1 MSAHLSPRAAE
12 RRFYLVTT
20 TRWLPVGFVVGIF
33 ILVQTSR
40 GLTIAQAATIGSVM
54 GIACFLLELP
64 TSGFADAVGRRPV
77 YLAAAVVNVVA
88 IVGYALAQSFWAF
101 VVAGALMG
109 AFRALDSGPLEAW
122 FVDTVHQTTPGAD
135 VDRQLSRAGSI
146 LGVAIAVGA
155 VLSGGL
161 IWWNPA
167 ATVFGND
174 DASPLDAAVWVSV
187 ALSVVHL
194 VVAALAV
201 QESRPHTGSERT
213 RLAHAFSEARQTP
226 VVIKSG
232 LTLLG
237 RNRVLMGIVAAE
249 VFWSIGMITFEAFMP
264 LRLEEMVGSAQEAGA
279 LVGPVSAAGWG
290 LFSVGAWL
298 AGTTSGRIGVA
309 RAAIV
314 GRVLNALGA
323 VVMGLVTGPAGLIA
337 AYLFTYSMHGLNG
350 PPHEALLHR
359 EAQAKNRSTVLSI
372 NSMMA
377 FLAFAVAGPVLGLMA
392 DRVSLPAA
400 MVTAGAVSILGAFF
414 YLPAR
419 RAELARDLRPADSQP
434 TPSRG

>member
-1 MSAHLSPRAAE
+1 MSPTHLSPRAAE
-12 RRFYLVTT
+12 RRFYLITT

-33 ILVQTSR
+33 VLVQTGR

-54 GIACFLLELP
+54 GLTCFFLELP

-77 YLAAAVVNVVA
+77 YLAAAVINVVA
-88 IVGYALAQSFWAF
+88 ITGYALAQSFWAF

-122 FVDTVHQTTPGAD
+122 LVDTVHETTPGAD

-146 LGVAIAVGA
+146 LGGAIAVGA
-155 VLSGGL
+155 ILSGVI
-161 IWWNPA
+161 IWWNPV
-167 ATVFGND
+167 ATVLGHEG
-174 DASPLDAAVWVSV
+174 ASALDAAVWVSV

-194 VVAALAV
+194 VVSSVAMR
-201 QESRPHTGSERT
+201 EHRPLVGSERT
-213 RLAHAFSEARQTP
+213 RISHALTEARQTP
-226 VVIKSG
+226 SVIKSG
-232 LTLLG
+232 LLLLG

-249 VFWSIGMITFEAFMP
+249 VFWSIGMITFEALMP

-298 AGTTSGRIGVA
+298 AGTTSTRIGVA

-359 EAQAKNRSTVLSI
+359 EAEAKNRSTVLSI

-377 FLAFAVAGPVLGLMA
+377 FLAFGIAGPLFGLMA
-392 DRVSLPAA
+392 DRVSLAAA
-400 MVTAGAVSILGAFF
+400 MTTAGAISILGAFF

-419 RAELARDLRPADSQP
+419 RAETARSVLPAEADTLA
-434 TPSRG
+434 G

>member
-1 MSAHLSPRAAE
+1 MTPHLSAREAE
-12 RRFYLVTT
+12 RRYYLITT

-33 ILVQTSR
+33 ILVQTDR
-40 GLTIAQAATIGSVM
+40 GLSIAQAATIGSVM

-77 YLAAAVVNVVA
+77 YLAAAVINVVA
-88 IVGYALAQSFWAF
+88 ITAYAIAQNFWAF

-122 FVDTVHQTTPGAD
+122 FVDTLHESTPGAD

-167 ATVFGND
+167 ATVFGQE
-174 DASPLDAAVWVSV
+174 DASALDAAVWVSV
-187 ALSVVHL
+187 VLSVLHL
-194 VVAALAV
+194 VVATVAMR
-201 QESRPHTGSERT
+201 EYRPLVGSERT
-213 RLAHAFSEARQTP
+213 RLTHALTEARQTP
-226 VVIKSG
+226 AVIKSG
-232 LTLLG
+232 LVLLG
-237 RNRVLMGIVAAE
+237 RNKVLMGIVAAE

-264 LRLEEMVGSAQEAGA
+264 LRLEEMVGSAQQAGA
-279 LVGPVSAAGWG
+279 LVGPVAAAGWG

-298 AGTTSGRIGVA
+298 AGFTSGRVGVA
-309 RAAIV
+309 RAAIL

-323 VVMGLVTGPAGLIA
+323 VVMGLATGPAGLIA
-337 AYLFTYSMHGLNG
+337 AYLFTYSMHGMNG

-359 EAQAKNRSTVLSI
+359 EAEAKNRSTVLSI

-377 FLAFAVAGPVLGLMA
+377 FLAFAVAGPILGLMA

-400 MVTAGAVSILGAFF
+400 MVTAGAVSILGALF

-419 RAELARDLRPADSQP
+419 RSERERALETADAG
-434 TPSRG
+434 TLTG